1 MDEMVPPPAP
11 AGRCSEEKI
20 NKYDQGP
27 YHWFLPYFYARK
39 HERPLELLA
48 PYMKPTHRV
57 LDLGCGDGRHSAL
70 LSGAARTV
78 VGLDNQMLPLQ
89 YAYLLIH
96 GGKISPRAKRDN
108 VQLCCG
114 DGTRL
119 PFRSRTFDVATC
131 FDMIEHLP
139 TQRVPAFI
147 EEVGRVLQPAGLF
160 VIVTPNRANLHN
172 RLWGH
177 HLSEKHYY
185 EYTLHELCTM
195 MAEHR
200 FSIDYQAGIYL
211 PPLVLRPYL
220 EHYANVFPIKHVFR
234 LLINAGAR
242 LPEWSEKL
250 FLIARRQAE

>member
-1 MDEMVPPPAP
+1 MSDSVPGRPAE
-11 AGRCSEEKI
+11 GRCSEEKV
-20 NKYDQGP
+20 NAYDQGP
-27 YHWFLPYFYARK
+27 YHWFLPYLYARK

-48 PYMKPTHRV
+48 PRLKPTDRV

-70 LSGAARTV
+70 LAKAVRTV

-89 YAYLLIH
+89 FAYLMIR
-96 GGKISPRAKRDN
+96 GGRISPSATPGR

-119 PFRSRTFDVATC
+119 PFRSGTFNVATC

-139 TQRVPAFI
+139 PQWVPAFM
-147 EEVGRVLQPAGLF
+147 EEVWRVLQPAGLF
-160 VIVTPNRANLHN
+160 VVVTPNRANLHN

-185 EYTLHELCTM
+185 EYTLHELCAIL
-195 MAEHR
+195 AEHR
-200 FSIDYQAGIYL
+200 FTMEQTAGIYL
-211 PPLVLRPYL
+211 PPLILRPYL
-220 EHYANVFPIKHVFR
+220 EHYANVFPIKHIFR
-234 LLINAGAR
+234 LLINAGSR

-250 FLIARRQAE
+250 FLIGRRQAE